1 MSLKIRKKEL
11 MRGIILYFLFNTPYC
26 FGYIS
31 NSKIMFYFTM
41 FIGVLLTGFV
51 LVEAQGKV
59 KKELKFGID
68 AFIVPY
74 FLVTAMSF
82 MTGLGIYHLSIKPY
96 ISQSFLLMVEQWTTF
111 LVAYYLYRREKE
123 RSIRLV
129 TITGVI
135 SYTTVI
141 IRYILVAGV
150 DGIVHPFNHRVSG
163 IGLEVHGLTYTFVL
177 IVLYYLFTKGYKYI
191 LKNKLL
197 WIVIIYIFLGNKR
210 AAYLG
215 AVIAVVLYYLIAS
228 FGKRKKLILGIT
240 TFLMLFCMYIYIFV
254 IHSGYLQAV
263 AAYFGITDSFRF
275 NFWNYF
281 KNCYNISPLYSGRTL
296 FYTDYYMTLPEIH
309 KMYNFGGQGQ
319 MHNDILR
326 MYIGWGFIPFFYYY
340 LKMFVIN
347 IKQLEKKNIMHAG
360 WKFFPIICF
369 FTVIE
374 GFDNMLGTL
383 HFNMLVYLTF
393 FLFIEFYNKN
403 FEVKRKELSNER

>member
-11 MRGIILYFLFNTPYC
+11 MRGMILYFLFNTPYC

-31 NSKIMFYFTM
+31 NNKIMFYFTM

-82 MTGLGIYHLSIKPY
+82 VTGLGIYHLSIKPY

-150 DGIVHPFNHRVSG
+150 DGIVHPFNHRVNG

-240 TFLMLFCMYIYIFV
+240 TFLMLFCMFVYIFV

-326 MYIGWGFIPFFYYY
+326 MYIGWGFIPFLYYY

>member
-1 MSLKIRKKEL
+1 
-11 MRGIILYFLFNTPYC
+11 
-26 FGYIS
+26 
-31 NSKIMFYFTM
+31 
-41 FIGVLLTGFV
+41 
-51 LVEAQGKV
+51 
-59 KKELKFGID
+59 
-68 AFIVPY
+68 
-74 FLVTAMSF
+74 
-82 MTGLGIYHLSIKPY
+82 
-96 ISQSFLLMVEQWTTF
+96 MVEQWTTF

-240 TFLMLFCMYIYIFV
+240 TFLMLFCMYIYIFA
-254 IHSGYLQAV
+254 IHSGYLQAA

-393 FLFIEFYNKN
+393 LLFIEFYNKN